1 MAGDEML
8 DGEEGQEV
16 SSQQVGEVS
25 TAQQDVAGSGEVSEV
40 LAPSFDLNVVSPTGN
55 ATPASSDYTLLGVSE
70 REAIENMLLIATDGG
85 LVGEYECGDVT
96 TGS

>member
-1 MAGDEML
+1 MAEDEIL
-8 DGEEGQEV
+8 DGEEGPEV

-25 TAQQDVAGSGEVSEV
+25 TTQQDVSSSGEASEV
-40 LAPSFDLNVVSPTGN
+40 PASMVDLNIASPTGN
-55 ATPASSDYTLLGVSE
+55 APHAYTVSTLLGVSK

-96 TGS
+96 VGS